1 MSTPVTQ
8 TDENAG
14 QCQDLS
20 DLYPDVKAENVGDE
34 AVLGQRQFLEF
45 GGQAE
50 AMKQT
55 KDEYRGLGV
64 GLKPK
69 EALEAIHVVKSFVDD
84 RKTDDGIDNI
94 GVRVNTAQDPS
105 Q

>member
-1 MSTPVTQ
+1 
-8 TDENAG
+8 
-14 QCQDLS
+14 
-20 DLYPDVKAENVGDE
+20 
-34 AVLGQRQFLEF
+34 
-45 GGQAE
+45 
-50 AMKQT
+50 MKQT

-94 GVRVNTAQDPS
+94 GVRVNAAQDPN